1 MQKTNLKIK
10 KLTLGAMLVAMSVV
24 IGIFCKSAL
33 NFADGMF
40 RVTFENLPI
49 ILSGVT
55 LGPVAGGAVG
65 LLSDIL
71 SYLLSGQAYPINP
84 IVTIGAAVVGIVS
97 GIVARY
103 IVRKR
108 GVAQLLFSA
117 MSAHLVGSVIIKSIG
132 LFTIYQWM
140 VLVRIPLYL
149 VIISPIEILVLCL
162 LYKKTS
168 FKRLIDEIDKDMN
181 KRGGKG
187 DI

>member
-1 MQKTNLKIK
+1 MQKNKLQIK
-10 KLTLGAMLVAMSVV
+10 KITLGAMLVAMSVV
-24 IGIFCKSAL
+24 IGIFCKTAL

-55 LGPVAGGAVG
+55 LGPIYGGVVG

-71 SYLLSGQAYPINP
+71 SYLLSGQSYPINP
-84 IVTIGAAVVGIVS
+84 LVTLGSLLIGVIS
-97 GIVARY
+97 GVVARY

-108 GVAQLLFSA
+108 GEVQLIFSA
-117 MSAHLVGSVIIKSIG
+117 VISHLIGSVIVKSIG
-132 LFTIYQWM
+132 LFTFYGWM

-149 VIISPIEILVLCL
+149 LIISPIEILLLVL

-168 FKRLIDEIDKDMN
+168 FKKLIDEIDKDLN
-181 KRGGKG
+181 KRGKAN

>member
-1 MQKTNLKIK
+1 MQKSNIRIK
-10 KLTLGAMLVAMSVV
+10 KITLGAMLVAMSVV

-55 LGPVAGGAVG
+55 LGPIFGGVVG
-65 LLSDIL
+65 LLSDLI

-84 IVTIGAAVVGIVS
+84 IVTIGSAVVGIVS

-103 IVRKR
+103 LVRKR
-108 GVAQLLFSA
+108 GVGQLLISGV
-117 MSAHLVGSVIIKSIG
+117 SAHLFGSVVIKSIG
-132 LFTIYQWM
+132 LFTFYQWM

-149 VIISPIEILVLCL
+149 LLIAPIEILVLCL

-168 FKRLIDEIDKDMN
+168 FKRLIDEIDKDFN
-181 KRGGKG
+181 KRGK
-187 DI
+187 DK